1 MRGTTGMK
9 SGGKRYLKILVFIA
23 ALLLSSA
30 AGDEDHSLIEVNF
43 RNLVSRADIEYA
55 TPVSR
60 SEEGLPI
67 GNGRMGSL
75 VWTTLTALRLQI
87 NRVDVFAADCA
98 TNSFPERHSD
108 YCGGCGFVDIDFID
122 YGEDVFSSEQTRQH
136 RVAGILPANRGRDAL
151 DTRQHLSCY
160 DGLVTVEGNG
170 VEVQVLVWHEQDV
183 MAIKVSDQRK
193 KPAPISV
200 NLRMLRPAVIK
211 KASHSA
217 TSKLSSK
224 GNRIILTQQFIEDDY
239 YCGSAV
245 IVDVIGRNT
254 KVKLSNDQEL
264 SLVAEPGSGTFTVFI
279 ASAASFDKKEDIAAS
294 AIGQLQDAASKG
306 YAELAQSNQQWWHD
320 FWAKSFIHLH
330 SADGVADDIEAHYNY
345 YLYVMASSSRGRFPP
360 KFNGMLWTTGGDTR
374 KWGAQYWG
382 ANQSCLYNALF
393 ATNRLE
399 LIEPTFSMY
408 SGMYDSCALAA
419 RQQWGSS
426 GIYIPETVAF
436 DGLEKLPRNIADEM
450 RDLYLSKKPWA
461 DRSEEFCD
469 FALTKQPHSSRW
481 NFKASGKW
489 EHGRWHFTDK
499 GAGPYSQVNHIFSR
513 GAKIAYKY
521 WLRYEYTKDT
531 QWLRDRGYPIIKGV
545 AEFYRNYPNVKKGPD
560 GKYHIHN
567 VNSNEPV
574 WGGQDTDEEISAMRG
589 ILPVVIK
596 ASEILDVNSE
606 MRPAWQEF
614 LDNLAPLPQRSN
626 GRTVWIKALEPV
638 MKGRGDSL
646 PDHNTMPMWYFDL
659 CTLENEDTEIMEIAN
674 ATFESF
680 FRNGIGANAR
690 IGVLSKLAVAAAIL
704 GRSDDV
710 QFLIPNQIHTN
721 ETPVLANRMTLREGA
736 QTTGLQ
742 RIGRAADALHLA
754 LCQSMPAGPAG
765 EPVIRVFPAW
775 PNQWDAAYTLLARG
789 AFLVSSSME
798 KGQIE
803 FVQIQSKAG
812 GECRLR
818 NPWPENEVTLYRDGN
833 KAESLSGSLL
843 KFQTV
848 AGETVA
854 VILKGTKP
862 SKKNNL

>member
-1 MRGTTGMK
+1 MRGTIVMK
-9 SGGKRYLKILVFIA
+9 TGGKRHLKILVFIA
-23 ALLLSSA
+23 AVLLSSA
-30 AGDEDHSLIEVNF
+30 AGGEDHSLIEVNF
-43 RNLVSRADIEYA
+43 RNLVSRADLEYE

-60 SEEGLPI
+60 SEEGLPV

-75 VWTTLTALRLQI
+75 VWTTPTALRLQI
-87 NRVDVFAADCA
+87 NRVDVFPANCA

-108 YCGGCGFVDIDFID
+108 YCGGCGFVDIDFIE
-122 YGEDVFSSEQTRQH
+122 YGEDVFSSER
-136 RVAGILPANRGRDAL
+136 
-151 DTRQHLSCY
+151 TRQHLSCY

-170 VEVQVLVWHEQDV
+170 VEVQVLAWHEQDV

-193 KPAPISV
+193 KPTPISV
-200 NLRMLRPAVIK
+200 NLRMLRPVVVK
-211 KASHSA
+211 RASHSA
-217 TSKLSSK
+217 TSKLQI
-224 GNRIILTQQFIEDDY
+224 RDDIIILTQKFVEDDY

-245 IVDVIGRNT
+245 TIGVVGRNT
-254 KVKLSNDQEL
+254 KIKQSNDQEL
-264 SLVAEPGSGTFTVFI
+264 RLVIEPGNGSFTI
-279 ASAASFDKKEDIAAS
+279 LISSTASFDRKEDIAAS
-294 AIGQLQDAASKG
+294 ALGQLQAAANKG
-306 YAELAQSNQQWWHD
+306 YAGLAEANKRWWHN
-320 FWAKSFIHLH
+320 FWARSFIHLH
-330 SADGVADDIEAHYNY
+330 SADGVADDIEANYNY
-345 YLYVMASSSRGRFPP
+345 YLYVMASSSRGKYPP

-399 LIEPTFSMY
+399 LMEPMFSMY
-408 SGMYDSCALAA
+408 GGMYDSCALAA
-419 RQQWGSS
+419 KQQWGSS

-436 DGLEKLPRNIADEM
+436 DGLEKLPEAIADEM
-450 RDLYLSKKPWA
+450 RDLYLSKKSWV

-469 FALTKQPHSSRW
+469 FAFTKQPHSSRW
-481 NFKASGKW
+481 NWKASGKW

-499 GAGPYSQVNHIFSR
+499 GAGPYAQVNHIFSR

-521 WLRYEYTKDT
+521 WLRYEYTKDA
-531 QWLRDRGYPIIKGV
+531 QWLRERGYPIIKGV
-545 AEFYRNYPNVKKGPD
+545 AEFYRNYPNVRKGPD

-596 ASEILDVNSE
+596 ASEILDVDSQ
-606 MRPAWQEF
+606 MRLVWREL
-614 LDNLAPLPQRSN
+614 LDNLAPLPQRKD
-626 GRTVWIKALEPV
+626 GRTIWIKALDPV
-638 MKGRGDSL
+638 MKGKGSSL
-646 PDHNTMPMWYFDL
+646 PDNNTMPMWYFDL
-659 CTLENEDTEIMEIAN
+659 CTLENEDPQVLDIAN

-680 FRNGIGANAR
+680 FRNGVDADTR

-704 GRSDDV
+704 GRCDDV
-710 QFLIPNQIHTN
+710 KFLIPNQIHTK

-754 LCQSMPAGPAG
+754 LCQSVPAGPAG

-775 PNQWDAAYTLLARG
+775 PKDWDAAYKLLARG

-798 KGQIE
+798 ADRIK
-803 FVQIQSKAG
+803 FVEIRSQAG

-818 NPWPENEVTLYRDGN
+818 NPWPEKEVTLYRNGKKTGN
-833 KAESLSGSLL
+833 MSGSLL
-843 KFQTV
+843 KFPTMT
-848 AGETVA
+848 GETIV
-854 VILKGTKP
+854 VVLKGTKP
-862 SKKNNL
+862 SKKNIL